1 MEEFE
6 KILET
11 MRERGIVPRIHYEL
25 MVIRVLKVVAAV
37 LIGAGVVWLVMKCGA
52 AY

>member
-11 MRERGIVPRIHYEL
+11 MRERGIVPRIHCEL
-25 MVIRVLKVVAAV
+25 MVIRVLGAIVAV
-37 LIGAGVVWLVMKCGA
+37 LIGVGIVWVMVK
-52 AY
+52 